1 MGGLGMV
8 FSKAEIRRI
17 KSLTKAGKTQYQIA
31 RALHTRKQNVATYL
45 RTASLGVR
53 APPTGAVA
61 FWKDVKKV
69 KELLGYEREEA
80 IKVTKVAPKWL
91 KKRVARLSVAEQKMH
106 KEWARLTTEYRRAAF
121 KKGGIPLSKR
131 LLEDYEE
138 YFTTP

>member
-1 MGGLGMV
+1 MSKK
-8 FSKAEIRRI
+8 FSKTEIGRI

-31 RALHTRKQNVATYL
+31 RALHTRKQNVASFL
-45 RTASLGVR
+45 KKASLGVR
-53 APPTGAVA
+53 APPTGAAA

-69 KELLGYEREEA
+69 KKLLGYERKEA

-91 KKRVARLSVAEQKMH
+91 EKRVAKLSAPERKMH

-131 LLEDYEE
+131 LMEDYEE